1 MGTIL
6 SWISRC
12 HVFTGE
18 RLGFASGIAWCS
30 GPNIGSE
37 TERRCHRPL
46 VDNPIVYPSAALSK
60 TLGGTLLLGLLFAMF
75 RFTEAPLITAVG
87 RQFRSRETHGRCRA
101 NQTVGDVPSQ
111 QTSAKREWNE
121 GGRDCLL
128 CPDHLHL
135 SIRSD
140 LLSSWPGIT
149 RRSSQPVTSL
159 SGGGARRGRLDRDS
173 HRRKPSLVLS
183 TASSS
188 SPRKPRC
195 SPHPCQRD
203 GSRRRARA

>member
-1 MGTIL
+1 
-6 SWISRC
+6 
-12 HVFTGE
+12 
-18 RLGFASGIAWCS
+18 
-30 GPNIGSE
+30 
-37 TERRCHRPL
+37 
-46 VDNPIVYPSAALSK
+46 
-60 TLGGTLLLGLLFAMF
+60 MF
-75 RFTEAPLITAVG
+75 RFTDAPLITAVG
-87 RQFRSRETHGRCRA
+87 GQFHARPLPPAAAAAQIRRSG
-101 NQTVGDVPSQ
+101 
-111 QTSAKREWNE
+111 TSHRSKHQRKENGIE

-183 TASSS
+183 TASST
-188 SPRKPRC
+188 SPQKPRC